1 MNQRNIRFIRE
12 DYLVMK
18 DNGIYNALFAKTN
31 QFSKRSCQVVRHK
44 QPIKKLKTSNGIHL
58 DKFD

>member
-31 QFSKRSCQVVRHK
+31 QFSKRSYQVVRHK

>member
-58 DKFD
+58 DKFE

>member
-1 MNQRNIRFIRE
+1 
-12 DYLVMK
+12 MK

-31 QFSKRSCQVVRHK
+31 QFSKRSYQVVRHK